1 MQIDLTHIARE
12 LPIKLFTLPPR
23 SINYPYI
30 LVHTDNYR
38 ELYTRKF
45 DLAIIDIQVH
55 RFRNYPDYPSDFIKR
70 YINLTLKLANLFKDK
85 LIVVVPDLPYD
96 PDYFIGSRHESNI
109 KKTLRYAILFKNIQ
123 HMYTKHGTKLMY
135 VLQHRQS
142 IKSLIYCAELLRDIV
157 RDEPE
162 YLGVG
167 SLCVV
172 KSPKYVA
179 QYIAKAR
186 KLFPKSWIHGF
197 GIHLSTLK
205 YISQVCE
212 IQSFD
217 SQSWERK
224 RALVNRGLSNWK
236 PWRELQSFDSDSWTR
251 PVNQLVLK
259 VIKATKRF
267 SCKTERQRVIYFMCY
282 LARLCELCRRHDLAH
297 EIYKQLG
304 IEHEYGT
311 ILTYM
316 R

>member
-1 MQIDLTHIARE
+1 MIDLSNIARE

-23 SINYPYI
+23 SINYPFL

-55 RFRNYPDYPSDFIKR
+55 RFVKHNDYPVDFIRR
-70 YINLTLKLANLFKDK
+70 YTKLCLSLASVFKDR
-85 LIVVVPDLPYD
+85 LVVVAPDLPYD
-96 PDYFIGSRHESNI
+96 PVHFRGAQYSDNI
-109 KKTLRYAILFKNIQ
+109 RKTYRYHAVFRALEPKLHQ
-123 HMYTKHGTKLMY
+123 YGTQVMY
-135 VLQHRQS
+135 VLQHRQTLE
-142 IKSLIYCAELLRDIV
+142 SLRYSANILLDIV
-157 RDEPE
+157 HREPE
-162 YLGVG
+162 MIGIG
-167 SLCVV
+167 SLCVER
-172 KSPKYVA
+172 SPKRDMVF
-179 QYIAKAR
+179 IREAR
-186 KLFPKSWIHGF
+186 KLFPKAWLHGF

-224 RALVNRGLSNWK
+224 RALVNRGLSNWR

-282 LARLCELCRRHDLAH
+282 LARLCELCYRHDLAH
-297 EIYKQLG
+297 GIYKQLG